1 MQADWSSF
9 YAAQRRI
16 AERNRQQTMQQT
28 DKELISAWKACIEK
42 AATGGRTPEQV
53 VCPVMDAPSRQVLD
67 ALSTPDQ
74 RVVYQRNPSIPAYE
88 SDWYDRA
95 DEPPYSLRFARAGLW
110 GLWDR
115 FTDAL

>member
-16 AERNRQQTMQQT
+16 AERKHLQRMEQT

-42 AATGGRTPEQV
+42 AAAGGVTPEKV

-67 ALSTPDQ
+67 ALSTPNQ
-74 RVVYQRNPSIPAYE
+74 RVMYQRNPRPPAYE
-88 SDWYDRA
+88 NSWF
-95 DEPPYSLRFARAGLW
+95 DEDYPPPYSLRFARAGLW